1 MADSV
6 IDKMFADHHALS
18 QYLGEKTEPS
28 FLRMVDDDFRKL
40 LALSVASLFEH
51 VLTDAILNF
60 CNIKAGGDPALF
72 CFVRMKA
79 VERQYATYFD
89 WTGKTAN
96 TFFKLFGEP
105 LGTSMR
111 EEVKKNGD
119 LKVACNAFLELGYLR
134 NCLVHQNFASFAFE
148 KTAAEVYAEYKVAAS
163 FVDYVVGRLS
173 ESPLPLRSDTAQTK
187 SE

>member
-28 FLRMVDDDFRKL
+28 FL
-40 LALSVASLFEH
+40 
-51 VLTDAILNF
+51 
-60 CNIKAGGDPALF
+60 
-72 CFVRMKA
+72 
-79 VERQYATYFD
+79 QYATYFD